1 MFAVIKTG
9 GKQYRVAPDDV
20 VEIPKISG
28 DVGTTVSLDQ
38 VLIVGGD
45 TPILGAPTVPGASVE
60 AEVLGQHRGP
70 KVIAFKKRRR
80 KNSRRTRGYRDQ
92 FTIIRITEIRAY
104 GRVASAGVAQPG
116 PRTKGGAIEP
126 ATSSRPG
133 PTGRLLRDAANGLFR
148 NFRETAPASSS
159 SGPNEGRSVP
169 TFPTTLEIVEG
180 IGNPSADKRV
190 AALAQAAVVIS
201 GFDRSKR
208 MDRSERLRQ
217 ATLPR
222 RIYEKLFDADKD
234 VARQAAYALVVS
246 SKSFNRGRKP
256 GRFDQL
262 ARDEVDG
269 VRKDLQQLLPKL
281 GRRFFSYVYIKR
293 YEKSAGALDASIRI
307 RVSRALPFELN
318 DKPVIVD
325 GPKPVPD
332 ASFTVMSAS
341 SASAELKRRYT
352 PGDKEWSDGDVF
364 VADCKVHLPL
374 RKGQVVDALPIVF
387 AVDGLGTT
395 RRELKIDAKVA
406 HRAA

>member
-20 VEIPKISG
+20 LEVPKIAG
-28 DVGTTVSLDQ
+28 DVGTTVNIDE
-38 VLIVGGD
+38 VLVVGGD
-45 TPILGAPTVPGASVE
+45 NPILGAPTVAGASVA
-60 AEVLGQHRGP
+60 AEVLGQHRAP
-70 KVIAFKKRRR
+70 KVIVFKKRRR
-80 KNSRRTRGYRDQ
+80 KSSKRTRGYRDQ
-92 FTIIRITEIRAY
+92 FTLLRITEIRAD
-104 GRVASAGVAQPG
+104 GRVVAVGVAQPA
-116 PRTKGGAIEP
+116 PRTRDRVIEP
-126 ATSSRPG
+126 ATSSRPQ
-133 PTGRLLRDAANGLFR
+133 PAGRLFRDLANGLFR
-148 NFRETAPASSS
+148 NFRETDPAPSS
-159 SGPNEGRSVP
+159 SGRNEGRYLS

-180 IGNPSADKRV
+180 FGNPSADKRV
-190 AALAQAAVVIS
+190 AALAQAAEVIS
-201 GFDRSKR
+201 GFDRSND

-222 RIYEKLFDADKD
+222 RIYEKLFDADKN
-234 VARQAAYALVVS
+234 VARQAAYTLVVS

-262 ARDEVDG
+262 AREEVDG

-281 GRRFFSYVYIKR
+281 GRRFFSYVYIER
-293 YEKSAGALDASIRI
+293 VEKTAGALDASIRI
-307 RVSRALPFELN
+307 RVSRALPFQLN

-325 GPKPVPD
+325 GPKPAPD

-352 PGDKEWSDGDVF
+352 PDDKEWADGDLF

-374 RKGQVVDALPIVF
+374 RKGQVINALPIAF

-395 RRELKIDAKVA
+395 RRELKIDTKVA